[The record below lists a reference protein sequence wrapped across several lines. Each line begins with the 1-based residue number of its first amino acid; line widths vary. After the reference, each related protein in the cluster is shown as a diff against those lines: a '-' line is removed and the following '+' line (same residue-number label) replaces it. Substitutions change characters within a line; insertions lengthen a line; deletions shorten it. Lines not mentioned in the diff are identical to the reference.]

1 MSRKPNYLE
10 YLQQKLTLAKPH
22 PHRPIALD
30 LFAGCGGLS
39 LGFEAAGFQ
48 TIGYEMLPDAVAT
61 YRRNL
66 RGKCR
71 RQTLEVGQ
79 NLCDRADVI
88 IGGPPCQPFSV
99 GGRQAGPRDSRDGF
113 PIFLDAIERYQPKIA
128 LFENVRGMLYKN
140 RQYLEKIVREL
151 ELLDYRVEVKLL
163 NAVNYGV
170 PQKRERLFVVAYR
183 TAWHWPK
190 GETAGNPYTAG
201 DAIAD
206 TADTIPENAKF
217 LTPNMLEYIARYEAK
232 SQCVKPRDVHLNIPC
247 RTVTCRNLAGATSD
261 MLRVLLPDGRRRR
274 LTVREGARLQSFP
287 DGFEFCGSENSQ
299 FNQVGNAVPPLL
311 AKAIAE
317 SVKMALEGGEEGRGN
332 HRDTE
337 DTPEAFLSSNPS
349 PLLRFSAPQLGLKP
363 NNGYFPFKPKSAVA
377 L

>member
-1 MSRKPNYLE
+1 MSRRVKYLE
-10 YLQQKLTLAKPH
+10 YLRQKLTPPKPH
-22 PHRPIALD
+22 PHGPIALD

-48 TIGYEMLPDAVAT
+48 TVGYEMLPDAVAT

-66 RGKCR
+66 HGDCH
-71 RQTLEVGQ
+71 RQTLEIGQ
-79 NLCDRADVI
+79 NLCDHADII

-99 GGRQAGPRDSRDGF
+99 GGLQSGPRDSRDGF
-113 PIFLDAIERYQPKIA
+113 PIFLDAIERYQPQIA

-140 RQYLEKIVREL
+140 RQYLEKIVGEL
-151 ELLDYRVEVKLL
+151 EILNYRVEVKLL

-183 TAWHWPK
+183 TAWQWPK
-190 GETAGNPYTAG
+190 GETAGRPYTAG

-206 TADTIPENAKF
+206 TAHTIPENPKF
-217 LTPNMLEYIARYEAK
+217 LTQNMLEYIARYEAK
-232 SQCVKPRDVHLNIPC
+232 SQCVKPRDVHLDIPC

-287 DGFEFCGSENSQ
+287 DWFEFCGSENSQ

-311 AKAIAE
+311 AQAIAE

-332 HRDTE
+332 HRGTE
-337 DTPEAFLSSNPS
+337 DTERRCLYLDVSS
-349 PLLRFSAPQLGLKP
+349 LWRFSA
-363 NNGYFPFKPKSAVA
+363 F
-377 L
+377 